1 MFGPMFRHS
10 VCSGSCDLMNGETS
24 STENRVLTDSG
35 TLTTLFQR
43 LSTMGPSLSKFQAVV
58 GLITGLLSIGGAI
71 LAIPQFFSPMR
82 APAMGEV
89 VAVVQEAKS
98 HKAITDA
105 RIEILTPQNVLVT
118 TVTPNYYGK
127 ARHAL
132 DEGLYRIRASHP
144 RYAAEV
150 RQVHIVKGQSAEV
163 YLDLRA
169 GSPSAIDHA
178 ERAVRDGVGAV
189 KRIFGQ

>member
-1 MFGPMFRHS
+1 
-10 VCSGSCDLMNGETS
+10 MNGDTS
-24 STENRVLTDSG
+24 STDSPSLAGSGALTAMM
-35 TLTTLFQR
+35 QR

-71 LAIPQFFSPMR
+71 LAIPQLFSSTQ
-82 APAMGEV
+82 APAMGEI

-118 TVTPNYYGK
+118 TVTPNYFGK
-127 ARHAL
+127 ARRAL
-132 DEGLYRIRASHP
+132 EEGPYRIRASHP

-150 RQVHIVKGQSAEV
+150 RQVHIVRGQSAEV

-169 GSPSAIDHA
+169 GSSSAIDHA